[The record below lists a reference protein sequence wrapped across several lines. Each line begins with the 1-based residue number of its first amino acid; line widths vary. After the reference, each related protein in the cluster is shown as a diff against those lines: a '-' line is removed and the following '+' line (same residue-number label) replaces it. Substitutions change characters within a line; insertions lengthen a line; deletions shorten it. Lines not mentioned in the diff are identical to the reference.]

1 MMSFAQL
8 LKAIELGVIE
18 MNVSLVISS
27 CYQLLLLIISNK
39 LDIV

>member
-8 LKAIELGVIE
+8 LNAIELGVIE